1 MRRNFNSSRTTR
13 ANAAA
18 LAFFASLGPASLIGC
33 STGTGSL
40 QAQNVPAVA
49 PEATAQ
55 TPAATTTAAGTTFS
69 NTTIPSTNTTFSSQ
83 SSSPDFLP
91 GTTLNVRRVTF
102 AEEGADFDPCV
113 SKDGSRL
120 VFASTQH
127 RATSDIYSQRTDS
140 KVVTQLTSDPAD
152 DAMPALSPDG
162 SRIAFASNRA
172 GSWDIYVMPV
182 RGGQA
187 VQITSDSG
195 DDVHPSWSPDGT
207 ELVFSRRSATSGR
220 WEMWV
225 AEAGNATVSHFIGF
239 GLLPKWCPTPGTG
252 ENASDKILF
261 QLGRERGRR
270 SFGLW
275 TIDYA
280 DGQASNPTEIAS
292 STDKALIN
300 PTWSPDGGW
309 IVFAEANASNASFNG
324 ANAFNTGNFSSTA
337 SGDSSLWMISVGG
350 EGRVRLTQADGSHL
364 SPTWGG
370 GGRLYFVSGRNGH
383 DNIWSLDLAPSIKA
397 AMLMTNDPT
406 RTSDQNP
413 SNLSQPSTT
422 SENSDEMPVANVGE
436 ESQAPIEPR

>member
-1 MRRNFNSSRTTR
+1 MRRSLTSSRSTR

-18 LAFFASLGPASLIGC
+18 LLTLSMLSAAGLAALVGC
-33 STGTGSL
+33 SSSTTTTRT
-40 QAQNVPAVA
+40 QNVPAFEPA
-49 PEATAQ
+49 PAPI
-55 TPAATTTAAGTTFS
+55 TPATTAASTNFANTTFPSTASTFS
-69 NTTIPSTNTTFSSQ
+69 NFA
-83 SSSPDFLP
+83 SSPEVLP

-152 DAMPALSPDG
+152 DAMPAISPDG
-162 SRIAFASNRA
+162 NRIAFASNRA
-172 GSWDIYVMPV
+172 GSWDIYVMPIS
-182 RGGQA
+182 GGQA
-187 VQITSDSG
+187 VQITNDSG
-195 DDVHPSWSPDGT
+195 DDVHPSWSSDGT
-207 ELVFSRRSATSGR
+207 ELVFSRRSASSGR

-225 AEAGNATVSHFIGF
+225 AESANATVSHFIGF

-280 DGQASNPTEIAS
+280 DGQAGNPTEIAS
-292 STDKALIN
+292 SAEKALIN

-309 IVFAEANASNASFNG
+309 IVFAEANASHDGPSNSNS
-324 ANAFNTGNFSSTA
+324 ANFTAAA

-350 EGRVRLTQADGSHL
+350 EGRVRLTQGDGSHL

-370 GGRLYFVSGRNGH
+370 GGRLYFVSGRNGR
-383 DNIWSLDLAPSIKA
+383 DSVWSLDLGPSIKA
-397 AMLMTNDPT
+397 AMLMTNGST
-406 RTSDQNP
+406 RTANRNANNLPQPTNSADQ
-413 SNLSQPSTT
+413 T
-422 SENSDEMPVANVGE
+422 EEMPVANVGE
-436 ESQAPIEPR
+436 ESEALIEPR